1 MAQLLSLFG
10 PWGVL
15 LLGLLIGLALGGI
28 PFVLRANRLQVDK
41 ARLELELIKMREV
54 QAAKDASGDELKLQM
69 QALATDVLQ
78 KNSQAFLTMAE
89 QKLQQHSQVSA
100 KDLEKRQEGI
110 SALLKPLK
118 ETVDLYRQQTQ
129 SGQGAL
135 KQQITNLTA
144 LGQDMSQQ
152 AAALRNALTSGPR
165 GAGAWGEQ
173 QLKNVMTRAGMA
185 EHVDFDLQVTL
196 NDEDGKAFRPD
207 ARVNLAGGGVVF
219 IDSKAPAEAY
229 IRAHENRD
237 AADGTQTAAGAED
250 FVRALREHVK
260 SLGKKGYWDKS
271 LGSPDFVAL
280 FLPADAM
287 LATAFEQDPD
297 IFNRCM
303 EQKVVLT
310 CPSTLIALLTTVAY
324 GWRQESLNTNAKE
337 IAKLGK
343 ELYDAMAILGDKF
356 QRLHKNISQTAKS
369 YNEMVGSL
377 GKTFMPKARKFRDLQ
392 LDPGIKTLAEPTALE
407 DIELKDPA
415 LLTDLQTPLN
425 SDVVD
430 QTNPAQIGSDDE
442 TA

>member
-1 MAQLLSLFG
+1 MSQLLLLFG

-28 PFVLRANRLQVDK
+28 PLILWNNRLQVD
-41 ARLELELIKMREV
+41 LIKIREV
-54 QAAKDASGDELKLQM
+54 QAAKDASGEELKLQM
-69 QALATDVLQ
+69 QALAMDVLQ
-78 KNSQAFLTMAE
+78 QNSQAFLNMAE
-89 QKLQQHSQVSA
+89 QKFQQQSQVSA

-110 SALLKPLK
+110 NALLKPLK
-118 ETVDLYRQQTQ
+118 ESVDLYRQQTQ

-135 KQQITNLTA
+135 KQQITNLTI

-152 AAALRNALTSGPR
+152 AAALRQALTYGPR

-196 NDEDGKAFRPD
+196 KDEDGNAFRPD
-207 ARVNLAGGGVVF
+207 ARVNLAGGGVLF

-229 IRAHENRD
+229 IRAHENGD
-237 AADGTQTAAGAED
+237 EGDGAGE

-260 SLGKKGYWDKS
+260 GLGRKGYWDKS
-271 LGSPDFVAL
+271 LGSPDFVVL

-287 LATAFEQDPD
+287 LATAFEQDPE

-356 QRLHKNISQTAKS
+356 QRLHKNINQTAKS
-369 YNEMVGSL
+369 YNEMVASL
-377 GKTFMPKARKFRDLQ
+377 GATFMPKARKFRDLQ
-392 LDPGIKTLAEPTALE
+392 LDPGVRTFSEPPALE
-407 DIELKDPA
+407 DVDLKDPA
-415 LLTDLQTPLN
+415 LLSDLQTS
-425 SDVVD
+425 SDRDIVN
-430 QTNPAQIGSDDE
+430 QTDPAQISRDNQ
-442 TA
+442 AP